1 MDFNV
6 QADLIPLFKGLVTGL
21 KPYAQAQDVELNFH
35 SEAIELH
42 ASYNPQSVLSEITAL
57 LSRVITFTPQGFEI
71 KVMASQ
77 YPKSNNKCFLSV
89 ENTGVNLSKLGEII
103 SSVSHGLSI
112 EELPK
117 GTRFVVE
124 IPIGERGLD
133 ANINSKTKLLPK
145 QYPQYFS
152 TIHKRLTQHFDHT
165 DKIQAAAEYQSPEYG
180 VFMKKVNAVISS
192 NLNNYDFSVDDL
204 ANAMALSRA
213 QLFRKL
219 KQLAQMSPSA
229 YIRFTRLQEAKR
241 LLQDKNE
248 DVNVTE
254 VSYSVGFSNVSHF
267 TRSFKKQFGMN
278 PSSLVA

>member
-1 MDFNV
+1 MPRTIFPSV
-6 QADLIPLFKGLVTGL
+6 QVKKND
-21 KPYAQAQDVELNFH
+21 
-35 SEAIELH
+35 
-42 ASYNPQSVLSEITAL
+42 
-57 LSRVITFTPQGFEI
+57 
-71 KVMASQ
+71 
-77 YPKSNNKCFLSV
+77 
-89 ENTGVNLSKLGEII
+89 
-103 SSVSHGLSI
+103 
-112 EELPK
+112 
-117 GTRFVVE
+117 
-124 IPIGERGLD
+124 
-133 ANINSKTKLLPK
+133 LLPK

-152 TIHKRLTQHFDHT
+152 TIHKRLTHHFDNT
-165 DKIQAAAEYQSPEYG
+165 EKIQFAAENKSLEYG

-192 NLNNYDFSVDDL
+192 NLNNFDFSVDDL

-278 PSSLVA
+278 PSSLVAWVQPKFKNVQPMVKWCFLLLFNFEQVDNLTS

>member
-1 MDFNV
+1 MDFTV
-6 QADLIPLFKGLVTGL
+6 QADLIPLLRGLVTGL
-21 KPYAQAQDVELNFH
+21 KPYAQAQDVGLEFR
-35 SEAIELH
+35 SEASELY
-42 ASYNPQSVLSEITAL
+42 ASYNPQKALSEITVL
-57 LSRVITFTPQGFEI
+57 LSRVIIFTPQGFAI
-71 KVMASQ
+71 TVSAARCPNS
-77 YPKSNNKCFLSV
+77 SNKCFLTV

-112 EELPK
+112 EEFPK
-117 GTRFVVE
+117 GTRFIVE
-124 IPIGERGLD
+124 IPVAQNNYPLTPD
-133 ANINSKTKLLPK
+133 QNNDLLPK

-152 TIHKRLTQHFDHT
+152 TIHKRLTHHFDNT
-165 DKIQAAAEYQSPEYG
+165 EKIQVAAQNQGSEYG
-180 VFMKKVNAVISS
+180 VFMKKVNAVVSS
-192 NLNNYDFSVDDL
+192 NLNNYGFSVDDF
-204 ANAMALSRA
+204 ANAMALSRT

-241 LLQDKNE
+241 LLQDKNK

-278 PSSLVA
+278 PSSLVT

>member
-6 QADLIPLFKGLVTGL
+6 QADLIPLFRGLVIGL
-21 KPYAQAQDVELNFH
+21 KPYAEAQDVVLDFQSNEKELYAN
-35 SEAIELH
+35 
-42 ASYNPQSVLSEITAL
+42 YNPQKVLSEITVL

-71 KVMASQ
+71 TVSAVQSRN
-77 YPKSNNKCFLSV
+77 SENNYFLIV

-103 SSVSHGLSI
+103 SSVSNGLSV
-112 EELPK
+112 EGLPK

-124 IPIGERGLD
+124 LPVAGGILGQN
-133 ANINSKTKLLPK
+133 ANPKAKLLPK

-165 DKIQAAAEYQSPEYG
+165 EKIQAAAESQSAEYG

-192 NLNNYDFSVDDL
+192 NLNNYDFTVDDL
-204 ANAMALSRA
+204 ADAMALSRA

-248 DVNVTE
+248 DINVTE
-254 VSYSVGFSNVSHF
+254 VSYAVGFLNISHF